1 MKQLSQHKKYKI
13 AFYIRVSTD
22 EQAENPEGSIKNQ
35 QERLLGTVKLKNME
49 SHFGEVV
56 DIFIDRAKSGK
67 DTNRPELQRLLQAI
81 RDKKIDLIMVSELSR
96 ISRNIRD
103 FSDIWELMKTCGC
116 GFYSLRENFET
127 TTAAGEMVLYTLANL
142 AQFER
147 RQVSERVAAN
157 MNARA
162 ARGLYNGGSV
172 PVGYR
177 LNPEKPGSLEIDLER
192 SKTVQK
198 VFEVFL
204 EKETLLST
212 AKFLNESNYRLP
224 KKVEGGGQK
233 QRLDF
238 FTVDN
243 VHHILHNKT
252 YIGVRNYQQN
262 GETKETTANWKPV
275 IEKEVFNKVQKI
287 LSENKTKRKPFT
299 ETRYPYLLSG
309 LIKCEVCGNSMVG
322 KSAHGRKE
330 KIGYYEHSWATK
342 KNAHLT
348 AKIFKCEPTRI
359 LAKKLE
365 PMVISEV
372 KKLLSGDL
380 FARRLILEADKLFSE
395 NSAYREIDRVKRSIA
410 GYQAQLEALAERLSE
425 LPRTVSSKPIFNQM
439 EKIEKF
445 KAESELRLEETKKN
459 NLVLEKPV
467 ELRDFKLFL
476 NAVRELFDKAENP
489 EAVAKIIKRLISKI
503 EIGVGSL
510 KIYFF
515 VGSNTLTYGAR
526 GGT

>member
-1 MKQLSQHKKYKI
+1 MKTQSDKFKI

-35 QERLLGTVKLKNME
+35 EERLLATVKLKNME
-49 SHFGEVV
+49 CRFGEVV

-67 DTNRPELQRLLQAI
+67 DTKRPELQRLLQAI
-81 RDKKIDLIMVSELSR
+81 KERKINLVMVSELSR

-103 FSDIWELMKTCGC
+103 FSDIWELMKACGC

-172 PVGYR
+172 PVGYK
-177 LNPEKPGSLEIDLER
+177 LNPEKPGTLEVDLER
-192 SKTVQK
+192 SKVVKK

-212 AKFLNESNYRLP
+212 AKFLNANNYRLP

-243 VHHILHNKT
+243 VHHILHNQT
-252 YIGVRNYQQN
+252 YIAIRKYHQN
-262 GETKETTANWKPV
+262 GETKEAKANWPAI
-275 IEKEVFNKVQKI
+275 IEKDIFTQVQKI
-287 LSENKTKRKPFT
+287 LAENKAKRKPFT

-309 LIKCEVCGNSMVG
+309 LVKCEVCGNSMVG

-342 KNAHLT
+342 KNSHLT
-348 AKIFKCEPTRI
+348 AKIFQCEPHRI
-359 LAKKLE
+359 LSKRLE
-365 PMVISEV
+365 PLVLSEV
-372 KKLLSGDL
+372 KKLLTSDD
-380 FARRLILEADKLFSE
+380 FAKGLIEEANKLFS
-395 NSAYREIDRVKRSIA
+395 NNTVHKEIERIKSNLT
-410 GYQAQLEALAERLSE
+410 GYQAQLEALAEWLSE
-425 LPRTVSSKPIFNQM
+425 LPKAVSSKPIFNQM
-439 EKIEKF
+439 EKIERHKHE
-445 KAESELRLEETKKN
+445 AEKKLQETKMT
-459 NLVLEKPV
+459 NLVLEKPA
-467 ELRDFKLFL
+467 ELKDFRLFL
-476 NAVRELFDKAENP
+476 NALRELFDKADRP
-489 EAVAKIIKRLISKI
+489 EVIAKIIKRLVAKI
-503 EIGVGSL
+503 EVGVDSL

-515 VGSNTLTYGAR
+515 VGSNSLTSGAR
-526 GGT
+526 KRT